1 MDDRKLVLSRL
12 DLFAGLSDREL
23 SEVAQITRKKSLR
36 DGDSLFHKGDE
47 GSDLYIIVSGRIKA
61 FATGPGGDDV
71 VFRFMGPGEVT
82 GDLGAFA
89 EGKRTASNMAVGDC
103 QLLMIHRRELV
114 PLLRR
119 MPDIAI
125 RLVAALSARMIKLSE
140 ALEDNNF
147 RSVNQRLAKSL
158 LMHADQWGKPV
169 ASGIEIDL
177 RLPQSELGDL
187 IGATRE
193 SVNKSIR
200 DLRSAGV
207 LDMHDGKITIKDRA
221 ALEKLVEKE

>member
-1 MDDRKLVLSRL
+1 MEDRKRVLSRL
-12 DLFAGLSDREL
+12 DLFTGLSDREL
-23 SEVAQITRKKSLR
+23 SEVALITRRKSLQ
-36 DGDSLFHKGDE
+36 DGDLLFHKGDE
-47 GSDLYIIVSGRIKA
+47 GGDLYVIVSGRIKA

-103 QLLMIHRRELV
+103 ELLMIHRRELV

-125 RLVAALSARMIKLSE
+125 RLVAALAKRMIKLSE

-158 LMHADQWGKPV
+158 IVHADRWGKPV
-169 ASGIEIDL
+169 TGGVEIDL
-177 RLPQSELGDL
+177 RLPQGELGDL
-187 IGATRE
+187 VGATRE
-193 SVNKSIR
+193 SVNKAMR
-200 DLRSAGV
+200 DWRNASV
-207 LDMHDGKITIKDRA
+207 VEMHDGKITIKNRA
-221 ALEKLVEKE
+221 ALEKLTEEE

>member
-1 MDDRKLVLSRL
+1 MDDRKQVLSRL

-36 DGDSLFHKGDE
+36 DGDLLFHKGDE

-89 EGKRTASNMAVGDC
+89 EGKRTAGNMAVGDC
-103 QLLMIHRRELV
+103 ELLMIQRRELV

-125 RLVAALSARMIKLSE
+125 RLVAALATRMIKLSE

-147 RSVNQRLAKSL
+147 RSVNQRLAKCL
-158 LMHADQWGKPV
+158 LVHADRWGKPV
-169 ASGIEIDL
+169 PGGFEIDL

-200 DLRSAGV
+200 DLRNSGV